1 VNPKKI
7 SPPPLLP
14 SRRIVFASC
23 RRVFAS
29 FRVRL
34 FGWLLHCHAVSRRSR
49 CPVASFRR
57 VAMPCCAALRR
68 HVSLSRHV
76 VSSSR
81 CLVSSCL
88 VVASRPFAHLITPA
102 LFGWLLRRRAASRP
116 CFPSRL
122 SLLRLAIVSLAAV
135 ASRLVSSS
143 HCVSSSRPV
152 V

>member
-1 VNPKKI
+1 MNPKII

-14 SRRIVFASC
+14 SRCIVFASR

-34 FGWLLHCHAVSRRSR
+34 FGWLLHCHAVSCRLC
-49 CPVASFRR
+49 CPVALFRR
-57 VAMPCCAALRR
+57 ITMPRCTALRR
-68 HVSLSRHV
+68 HVSSSRHV
-76 VSSSR
+76 VLSSR

-88 VVASRPFAHLITPA
+88 VVALRPLAHLITPA
-102 LFGWLLRRRAASRP
+102 LFGWLLRCRAASRP
-116 CFPSRL
+116 CFPSRV
-122 SLLRLAIVSLAAV
+122 SSTRLAIVSLAAV
-135 ASRLVSSS
+135 ALHLVSLL